1 MVSEATC
8 DFQIDNLK
16 DTSFRIKWSW
26 AGETVQRLKQGDSM
40 ATSQE
45 VINFIVGNYGA
56 ELSEVGIMTLQ
67 VPIENGRKQ
76 MVYAA
81 VSEGALQVTSPVAWA
96 ERVDAERLLKSNTS
110 MFGVVEI
117 NGAYALKHNAFIEDI
132 DESEIR
138 RALAGLAAYA
148 DEFEAR
154 LGFTD
159 EF

>member
-1 MVSEATC
+1 
-8 DFQIDNLK
+8 
-16 DTSFRIKWSW
+16 
-26 AGETVQRLKQGDSM
+26 M

-45 VINFIVGNYGA
+45 VIDFIREKYGA
-56 ELSEVGIMTLQ
+56 ELSEVGSLSLQ

-96 ERVDAERLLKSNTS
+96 ERIDSERLLKSNIS
-110 MFGVVEI
+110 MFGIVEI

-132 DESEIR
+132 DESEILK
-138 RALAGLAAYA
+138 ALGRLAAYA
-148 DEFEAR
+148 DEFESR
-154 LGFTD
+154 LGFND